1 MNLSDQLDGLLKH
14 DAGEVLK
21 DGTLLM
27 QMLKIYSQIFLNS
40 KPCSTCEKYHRK
52 YYQRLVNEGRKR
64 LEQQKN
70 NKMALEKYKLKKGVI
85 LHVRGEVFSVHNLTD
100 KKAEQILKEFP
111 GMESQF
117 DVIPKKEAPK
127 KKAKT
132 EPKEETKEEPKE

>member
-1 MNLSDQLDGLLKH
+1 MNLSDQLNELLKH
-14 DAGEVLK
+14 EAGEVLK

-52 YYQRLVNEGRKR
+52 YYQRLVNEGRQK
-64 LEQQKN
+64 LEQQIN
-70 NKMALEKYKLKKGVI
+70 SKMALEKYKLKKGVI

-100 KKAEQILKEFP
+100 KKAAQILKEFP

-117 DVIPKKEAPK
+117 EVIPKKETPK
-127 KKAKT
+127 KKSTPKTKT
-132 EPKEETKEEPKE
+132 EPKEETKE

>member
-1 MNLSDQLDGLLKH
+1 MNLGDQLNELLKH
-14 DAGEVLK
+14 EAGEVLK

-52 YYQRLVNEGRKR
+52 YYQRLVNEGRRK

-100 KKAEQILKEFP
+100 EKA
-111 GMESQF
+111 
-117 DVIPKKEAPK
+117 APK
-127 KKAKT
+127 KKATKAKT